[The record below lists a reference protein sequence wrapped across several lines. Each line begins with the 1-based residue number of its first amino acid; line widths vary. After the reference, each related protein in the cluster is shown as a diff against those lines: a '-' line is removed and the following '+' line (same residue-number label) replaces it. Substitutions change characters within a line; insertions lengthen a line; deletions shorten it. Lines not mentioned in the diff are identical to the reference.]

1 MFAELDKIALTTA
14 LPLDYKFMVDV
25 PPKSPLLDSPNG
37 GGLIPGD
44 VGTVVDVQ
52 GGGEWLCVEFLEYG
66 GYTVALADM
75 PASCARP
82 AYGERYSQRAVSA
95 EEAGSEPLVGQS
107 DRMKLPNA
115 SQARVQREKTR
126 KKSARTAGGTI

>member
-14 LPLDYKFMVDV
+14 IPLESIFDV
-25 PPKSPLLDSPNG
+25 PPKSPLLSENG

-44 VGTVVDVQ
+44 VGIVVDVQ
-52 GGGEWLCVEFLEYG
+52 GGGEWLCVEFLEWS

-82 AYGERYSQRAVSA
+82 ATERDIA
-95 EEAGSEPLVGQS
+95 
-107 DRMKLPNA
+107 NA
-115 SQARVQREKTR
+115 RFLGKMA
-126 KKSARTAGGTI
+126 ARTAGRDNLIE

>member
-14 LPLDYKFMVDV
+14 LPLDYKFMIDV

-82 AYGERYSQRAVSA
+82 ATE
-95 EEAGSEPLVGQS
+95 S
-107 DRMKLPNA
+107 DIANA
-115 SQARVQREKTR
+115 RFLR
-126 KKSARTAGGTI
+126 KKPEVNHWWDNPIE